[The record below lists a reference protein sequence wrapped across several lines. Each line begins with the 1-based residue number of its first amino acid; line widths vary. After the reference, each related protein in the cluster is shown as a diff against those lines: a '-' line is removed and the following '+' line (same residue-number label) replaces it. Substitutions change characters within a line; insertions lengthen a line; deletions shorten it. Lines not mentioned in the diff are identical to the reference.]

1 MFKLKQTPGEED
13 RYKARLVARGFTQRK
28 GINYEEIYA
37 PVVRA
42 DSCRVLLAKAA
53 KEDLEI
59 MQFDIKTAFLY
70 GELQEDIWIEL
81 PDGPWKKKH
90 RVKLK
95 KSLYGLKQSPNC
107 WNRKFNDVL
116 RNFSM
121 ERTEA
126 DDCIYIEHRGQ
137 HYLCI

>member
-13 RYKARLVARGFTQRK
+13 RYKARLVAKGFTQRK

-42 DSCRVLLAKAA
+42 DSCRVLLAKTA

-81 PDGPWKKKH
+81 PDGPWKKGH

-95 KSLYGLKQSPNC
+95 KSLWAKTVTELLESQIQQCTTQFFNGK
-107 WNRKFNDVL
+107 NRS
-116 RNFSM
+116 R
-121 ERTEA
+121 
-126 DDCIYIEHRGQ
+126 
-137 HYLCI
+137 